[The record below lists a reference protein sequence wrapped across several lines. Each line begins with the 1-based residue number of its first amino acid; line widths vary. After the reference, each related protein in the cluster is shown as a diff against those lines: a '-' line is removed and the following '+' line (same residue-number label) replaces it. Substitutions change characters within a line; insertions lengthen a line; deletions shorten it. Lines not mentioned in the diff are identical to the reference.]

1 MNSLYK
7 ELSGM
12 AQQGNNAK
20 RLFDMIKMSK
30 DPNAM
35 LTQLFEQNPQMKYVF
50 DVIQKNGGDPQS
62 AFYAVAKEKGINPE
76 EILSLLR

>member
-1 MNSLYK
+1 MYK